1 LCPIKVDDEFDRW
14 ELAALWVNRGGYQE
28 IRSRSSRMLEQSEEV
43 MFLGMRVKLM
53 KLIGHDPVPLAFK
66 MSTVRC
72 PGSEKELD

>member
-1 LCPIKVDDEFDRW
+1 MWCVLGAHK
-14 ELAALWVNRGGYQE
+14 LWVVGYQE

-66 MSTVRC
+66 MSTVRS
-72 PGSEKELD
+72 PE